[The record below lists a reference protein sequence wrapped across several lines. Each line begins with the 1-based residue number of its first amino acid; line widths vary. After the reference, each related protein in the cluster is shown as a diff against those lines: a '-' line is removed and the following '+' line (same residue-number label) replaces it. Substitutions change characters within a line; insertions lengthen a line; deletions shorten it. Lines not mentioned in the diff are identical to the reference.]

1 MMSIRGLL
9 PWFVVGALF
18 VVSFVATTA
27 GADVVE
33 LSNGRKYEGKVISQD
48 DKYIEF
54 EMELRGRRYSRR
66 FSISVVHAVT
76 RDGRREVITPG
87 TGGGSTPATSSGT
100 GTRPGTTPG
109 TDQRRTKAQVDSL
122 IRQIGTTEPDWWKST
137 PLDYPRTLD
146 LNWPMPPPRGWNSQ
160 RNVGQYVWDV
170 INPNPNRW
178 KSGVRL
184 MHHLLMKHQDSPQ
197 RRQRAMRELGR
208 MYHDLSQDYPRAAFW
223 WRQADVENDRYY
235 RGGVHLAEC
244 YWKMGSKAM
253 AVELLGRLPAHYS
266 KIKLYADMGETDRA
280 IELTEAYANARG
292 GAADIALLHGGDA
305 YRVVGRYKEAID
317 CYTRLV
323 RLPPTAEA
331 AKRIQRNKQ
340 RARVNIEA
348 IRQFELLDLSRVP
361 DATYRATSQGY
372 AGPVQIEVDV
382 ESGRITAVRVT
393 KHQEKQFYSAITD
406 TTRKIVAK
414 QGVKGVDAT
423 SSATI
428 TSEAIINATG
438 RALADGMQ

>member
-1 MMSIRGLL
+1 MMSLRGLL
-9 PWFVVGALF
+9 PWFVVGLAL
-18 VVSFVATTA
+18 VVTVA
-27 GADVVE
+27 GADVIE
-33 LSNGRKYEGKVISQD
+33 LSSGRKYDGKFTSRD
-48 DKYIEF
+48 DKYIRF
-54 EMELRGRRYSRR
+54 EVDLNGRAYSRR
-66 FSISVVHAVT
+66 FSVSVVHALT
-76 RDGRREVITPG
+76 INGRREVISPG
-87 TGGGSTPATSSGT
+87 GGDGSTPTASSGM
-100 GTRPGTTPG
+100 GA
-109 TDQRRTKAQVDSL
+109 DQGRTKAQVDAL
-122 IRQIGTTEPDWWKST
+122 IRQIGTTEPDWWKVT
-137 PLDYPRTLD
+137 PLDYPPRLD
-146 LNWPMPPPRGWNSQ
+146 LNWPMPPPRGWDNQ

-184 MHHLLMKHQDSPQ
+184 MHHLLMKHQNNPDL
-197 RRQRAMRELGR
+197 RKRAMRELGR
-208 MYHDLSQDYPRAAFW
+208 MYHDLLQDYPRAAFW
-223 WRQADVENDRYY
+223 WRQAEVENDGRY

-253 AVELLGRLPAHYS
+253 AMELLRRLPAHFS
-266 KIKLYADMGETDRA
+266 KIKLYADMGETDEA
-280 IELTEAYANARG
+280 IRLAQAYARG

-305 YRVVGRYKEAID
+305 YRVVGRYKDAIE

-323 RLPPTAEA
+323 SLPAAGQA
-331 AKRIQRNKQ
+331 AKRIERNKQ

-361 DATYRATSQGY
+361 DATYRAASQGY
-372 AGPVQIEVDV
+372 AGPVHVEVAV
-382 ESGRITAVRVT
+382 ESGRITSVRVT

-406 TTRKIVAK
+406 TTKKIVAK

-438 RALADGMQ
+438 KALADGMQ